1 MVPETFHCVKEPK
14 HERAIHKLEH
24 DGRLITDSEE
34 IVAVMQ
40 KWYEHTAEKIIPQLE
55 TLAYFMTR
63 QGLELPQLDEDQQ
76 AMLEEE
82 FTVQE
87 VKTAISEANDVSAPP
102 WPLWAGHLL
111 FQTFIHVHPHS
122 HDSSVKSACFCSGAL
137 E

>member
-87 VKTAISEANDVSAPP
+87 
-102 WPLWAGHLL
+102 AGHLL